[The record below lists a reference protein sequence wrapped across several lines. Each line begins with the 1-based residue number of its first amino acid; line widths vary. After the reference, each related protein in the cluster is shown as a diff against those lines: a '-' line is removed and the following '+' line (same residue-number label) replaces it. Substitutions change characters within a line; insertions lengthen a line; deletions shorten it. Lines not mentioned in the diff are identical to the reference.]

1 MPFRGR
7 VKQELFC
14 CLPFSPC
21 RSLQGGNLIIGQASK
36 PKKAHGKMAAVDL
49 ESDIVKKR
57 DGPARLQR
65 ACFTFKMALKF
76 KPVVVTAVLTGDPLF
91 SV

>member
-1 MPFRGR
+1 M
-7 VKQELFC
+7 
-14 CLPFSPC
+14 
-21 RSLQGGNLIIGQASK
+21 IIGQASK

-49 ESDIVKKR
+49 ESDIVKKD
-57 DGPARLQR
+57 DGLARRPQ

-76 KPVVVTAVLTGDPLF
+76 EPVVVTAVLFCDPLF